1 MRPLF
6 IKIFCLRLTLQKKER
21 LKSRKA
27 IERLFKSGIA
37 LNVFPYRVV
46 YELGPVAGEEI
57 RLQAGFSASA
67 RKFKK
72 AVDRNRIKRIT
83 KEAYRLQKPELEQ
96 ALLHA
101 QQKMALFLIYTGG
114 ELPDFSLAKEKTGII
129 LNKLI
134 RIVREK
140 AAPDT

>member
-1 MRPLF
+1 MS
-6 IKIFCLRLTLQKKER
+6 LTLQKKER

-27 IERLFKSGIA
+27 IESLFKQGVVLKA
-37 LNVFPYRVV
+37 FPYRVI
-46 YELGPVAGEEI
+46 YEVEPVAEGEI

-72 AVDRNRIKRIT
+72 AVERNRVKRIT
-83 KEAYRLQKPELEQ
+83 REAYRLQKTGLEQ
-96 ALLHA
+96 ALTGA
-101 QQKMALFLIYTGG
+101 RKKMVLFFIYTGG
-114 ELPDFSLAKEKTGII
+114 ELPDFSIAKEKMAVI

-134 RIVREK
+134 HIVREK